1 MRLAILADVHGN
13 LPALEA
19 VLVDVEQ
26 QEVDGILVA
35 GDTVDGPYALEPLQ
49 ALRARGS
56 WMIRGNREQYMLA
69 YDRGDAPPAWRS
81 GAQWAGLRWIY
92 HHLDREALDFIA
104 SLPDQGTYAPEGAA
118 AIRVVHGAP
127 QGVSALLLP
136 DRSPELLGV
145 FDKVGLTDLGYRH
158 VTLDEAFA
166 QTGEPVLVCGHS
178 HIAWQQSWDGRLA
191 LNPGSV
197 GAPLNGDTR
206 AQYALLTWQD
216 GCWQAE
222 HRAIDYDLARIRA
235 AYEESGLLAE
245 GGVFIRA
252 WLLTVETAQNVSG
265 RLVTHVSRL
274 AAQAGLEDWDSI
286 PEAIWSQAEATF
298 DWEAAREGR
307 LPIREG
313 TR

>member
-26 QEVDGILVA
+26 QEADGILVA

-145 FDKVGLTDLGYRH
+145 FDRVASPTWG
-158 VTLDEAFA
+158 
-166 QTGEPVLVCGHS
+166 TGTS
-178 HIAWQQSWDGRLA
+178 RWMRLSPRPA
-191 LNPGSV
+191 SRCSSAAIRTSPGSNR
-197 GAPLNGDTR
+197 GMAGWPSTPDRWERRSTATR
-206 AQYALLTWQD
+206 
-216 GCWQAE
+216 GPSMRC
-222 HRAIDYDLARIRA
+222 
-235 AYEESGLLAE
+235 
-245 GGVFIRA
+245 
-252 WLLTVETAQNVSG
+252 
-265 RLVTHVSRL
+265 
-274 AAQAGLEDWDSI
+274 
-286 PEAIWSQAEATF
+286 
-298 DWEAAREGR
+298 
-307 LPIREG
+307 
-313 TR
+313 